1 MLATNRYSF
10 RLATPV
16 LPVLVLAACGGGG
29 SSSTPPPPVSTTA
42 TVGGTV
48 SGLTG
53 TVVLQNNGGD
63 DLSISANGTFTFHTP
78 VNKQSNYAV
87 TIHQQPL
94 GPTCQVANGS
104 GTATADVA
112 NVTVTCTADPATVYI
127 PLRAQAT
134 SNVSD
139 ATNAL
144 FVVSS
149 KAPTAAPVQVAVG
162 SINLLGA
169 ARAYTIDN
177 SGTPSAGT
185 PTTLVYATVNATG
198 ENHVWSLG
206 LGANSSLVPQQL
218 TTLNIPYSTTGTLGG
233 VAIPSPYCTSS
244 FITKDLTDPS
254 SAFVILGLP
263 PDTGNCTATN
273 SLKWYLIH
281 VTDGAGAQATQL
293 QHLTSYNLQGSGAN
307 RASDLAPFLPLYSTA
322 GKMTGIVAVDDQGN
336 LNLYPN
342 ETFTNPTLL
351 LADVAT
357 FGISQALP
365 VLAGATGSSVSAQPG
380 YAYLSVLRKST
391 NITSVYRVDSSG
403 AFSADLFDYA
413 DAISFINN
421 DAKVDSG
428 NLYFT
433 RMDTASLQSVL
444 KISSGGAAPAQV
456 LYTSP
461 ATASNPGKFLGVS
474 GSHLVFESTQFNAN
488 ATAVVASTLSTLPV
502 DTAATPTQIATYT
515 EGSTVF
521 LAGGDLFVTLTTS
534 TRILDITGAELQHD
548 LPNSGFLS
556 SFAPVIQVKNSTG
569 PYLGGGEVYSL
580 DLSQPAT
587 PVATRLT
594 SVTGDAYTLPTTMN
608 TTGVSSFTP
617 TVGYGLNAGGA
628 LVYDLGKHDIATV
641 TIPNK
646 STY

>member
-1 MLATNRYSF
+1 MLATNRYTI
-10 RLATPV
+10 RLASSV
-16 LPVLVLAACGGGG
+16 LPVLLLGACGGGG
-29 SSSTPPPPVSTTA
+29 SSSTPPVSTTA

-53 TVVLQNNGGD
+53 TVVVQNNGGD

-104 GTATADVA
+104 GAAMADVT

-134 SNVSD
+134 SNPTD
-139 ATNAL
+139 ATSAL

-149 KAPTAAPVQVAVG
+149 KAPTAAPVQVATG
-162 SINLLGA
+162 SLDLLGA
-169 ARAYTIDN
+169 ARPYTIDN

-185 PTTLVYATVNATG
+185 PTMLVYATVNATG
-198 ENHVWSLG
+198 ENHVWSLN
-206 LGANSSLVPQQL
+206 LTANSSLTPTRL

-244 FITKDLTDPS
+244 FITKDLTDPN

-263 PDTGNCTATN
+263 PTMGNCTTTN
-273 SLKWYLIH
+273 SLQWYLIH
-281 VTDGAGAQATQL
+281 VMDSATAQPTQL
-293 QHLTSYNLQGSGAN
+293 QHLGSYNLQGSGAA

-336 LNLYPN
+336 LNLYPD

-357 FGISQALP
+357 FGMTQAPP
-365 VLAGATGSSVSAQPG
+365 VLADSTGSAVSAQPG
-380 YAYLSVLRKST
+380 YAYLSVLRKSI
-391 NITSVYRVDSSG
+391 NTSSIYRVDSSG
-403 AFSADLFDYA
+403 AFSSDLFDYTDTFA
-413 DAISFINN
+413 FLGN
-421 DAKVDSG
+421 DAQVDSG

-433 RMDTASLQSVL
+433 NTVAGSLQSVL
-444 KISSGGAAPAQV
+444 KIASGGAAPAQV

-474 GSHLVFESTQFNAN
+474 GSRLVFESTQFNSN
-488 ATAVVASTLSTLPV
+488 TSAVIGSSLSTLPV
-502 DTAATPTQIATYT
+502 DTAATPAQIATYT

-534 TRILDITGAELQHD
+534 TRILDITGAELQPD

-556 SFAPVIQVKNSTG
+556 ASAPVIQVKNFTG
-569 PYLGGGEVYSL
+569 AYLGGGEVYSL
-580 DLSQPAT
+580 DLSRPAT

-594 SVTGDAYTLPTTMN
+594 SVTGDPYTLPDSMN

-628 LVYDLGKHDIATV
+628 LVYDLGKHNIATV

>member
-1 MLATNRYSF
+1 MLATNRYSL
-10 RLATPV
+10 RSATSV
-16 LPVLVLAACGGGG
+16 LPVLLLAACGGGG
-29 SSSTPPPPVSTTA
+29 SSSTPPVSTTA

-94 GPTCQVANGS
+94 GPTCQIANGS
-104 GTATADVA
+104 GTAMADIA
-112 NVTVTCTADPATVYI
+112 NVTVTCTTDPATVYI

-134 SNVSD
+134 SSPTD

-149 KAPTAAPVQVAVG
+149 KAPTAAPVQVATG

-169 ARAYTIDN
+169 ARPYTIDN

-185 PTTLVYATVNATG
+185 PTTLVYTTVNSTG
-198 ENHVWSLG
+198 ENHVWSLNIA
-206 LGANSSLVPQQL
+206 ANSSLTPTQL
-218 TTLNIPYSTTGTLGG
+218 TTLNIPYSTTGSLGG

-244 FITKDLTDPS
+244 FIAKDLTDPS

-263 PDTGNCTATN
+263 PDMGNCTATN
-273 SLKWYLIH
+273 SLEWYLIH
-281 VTDGAGAQATQL
+281 VTDGASAQPTLL
-293 QHLTSYNLQGSGAN
+293 QHLTSYNLQGIGAT

-336 LNLYPN
+336 LNLYPD

-357 FGISQALP
+357 FGITQALP
-365 VLAGATGSSVSAQPG
+365 VLAGATGSSASAQPG

-391 NITSVYRVDSSG
+391 NVASIYRVDSTG
-403 AFSADLFDYA
+403 AFSADLFDYT
-413 DAISFINN
+413 DAISFISN

-433 RMDTASLQSVL
+433 HTDTASLQSVL
-444 KISSGGAAPAQV
+444 KIASGDAAPAQV
-456 LYTSP
+456 LYASP

-474 GSHLVFESTQFNAN
+474 GSHLVFESTRFTAN
-488 ATAVVASTLSTLPV
+488 TSAVIGSTLSTLPV
-502 DTAATPTQIATYT
+502 AASATPTQIATYT

-534 TRILDITGAELQHD
+534 TRILDITGAELQPD

-556 SFAPVIQVKNSTG
+556 SFAPVIQVKNFTG
-569 PYLGGGEVYSL
+569 AYLGGGEVYSL

-594 SVTGDAYTLPTTMN
+594 SVTGDAYTLPATMN
-608 TTGVSSFTP
+608 TTGVASFTP